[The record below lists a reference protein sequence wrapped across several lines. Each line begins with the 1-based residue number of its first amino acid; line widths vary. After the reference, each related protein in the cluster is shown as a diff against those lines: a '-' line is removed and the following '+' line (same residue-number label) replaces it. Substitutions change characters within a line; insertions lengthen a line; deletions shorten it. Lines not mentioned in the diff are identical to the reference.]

1 MNNPDNQA
9 RRPGWPIGIGLALV
23 VLTVLAV
30 LVFAALKSGRPSGPP
45 LPVYGQIADFTLT
58 NQNGTAVSLADL
70 RGHVWVADIIFTR
83 CAGPC
88 PIMTRQMK
96 QLQEALPPGS
106 EAKLVTLTTDP
117 EFDTPPVLKRYAE
130 RFGAD
135 LNRWMFLT
143 GPNTEI
149 ARLASD
155 SLKLT
160 AISKTPEE
168 RQTPA
173 DLFVHSTIF
182 VVADKQARLRGVF
195 QTTGEGIDP
204 RVVQT
209 QILNTVRRLER
220 EP

>member
-1 MNNPDNQA
+1 
-9 RRPGWPIGIGLALV
+9 
-23 VLTVLAV
+23 
-30 LVFAALKSGRPSGPP
+30 
-45 LPVYGQIADFTLT
+45 
-58 NQNGTAVSLADL
+58 
-70 RGHVWVADIIFTR
+70 
-83 CAGPC
+83 
-88 PIMTRQMK
+88 MTRQMK

-149 ARLASD
+149 ARLAID

-160 AISKTPEE
+160 AIPKTPEE